1 MRCQYCNANW
11 MENDQKFYAFCP
23 FCRKPL
29 IKMTEQISSLK
40 EGLAYLTGEYGK
52 EVLGDRQTVLL
63 FIDTFLPK
71 AKRERNFLNMAY
83 ASGIVRLISESKDD
97 NAEKQKL
104 VIQQSMNRLIDAFGI
119 SEEWASYV
127 IGCLAMSLG
136 LAVSVHNLTI
146 QRKLDAEKGD
156 VNAQFSLALEYL
168 DKEDM
173 ENYGQWMRKAI
184 KNGSVQAAFHY
195 GKYLFDNATENREGE
210 ELLMGAA
217 NAGNRD
223 AVCYA
228 AHHLSELTEEHQE
241 KIREFVE
248 QMQVMDASLSS
259 KQLLELSFYYEQQDK
274 LPQAITVCE
283 KAYKKEALTS
293 WKRYIALLEKRS
305 APLDHVTVGKVYR
318 QLLEIGNLE
327 AIEKL
332 AEYVKDKAI
341 SEEDKKTVIYW
352 YKVAANAGSVRA
364 QRYLEN
370 IYDSGS
376 I

>member
-1 MRCQYCNANW
+1 MKCQYCNANW
-11 MENDQKFYAFCP
+11 TEQDQKFYVFCP

-29 IKMTEQISSLK
+29 IKMTEQIPSLK
-40 EGLAYLTGEYGK
+40 EGLIYLTGQYGK
-52 EVLGDRQTVLL
+52 EVLDDRQTVLL

-83 ASGIVRLISESKDD
+83 ASGIIRLISESKDD
-97 NAEKQKL
+97 TAEKQKL
-104 VIQQSMNRLIDAFGI
+104 VIQQSINRLMDAFGI
-119 SEEWASYV
+119 SEEWAGYV

-136 LAVSVHNLTI
+136 LAVPAHNLTI

-156 VNAQFSLALEYL
+156 MNAQFSLALEYL

-173 ENYGQWMRKAI
+173 DNYSQWMKKAI
-184 KNGSVQAAFHY
+184 ENGSAQAAFHY
-195 GKYLFDNATENREGE
+195 GKYLFSNVGEEKEGE
-210 ELLMGAA
+210 ELLMRAA
-217 NAGNRD
+217 NAGSRD

-228 AHHLSELTEEHQE
+228 AHHLFELKEEHQE
-241 KIREFVE
+241 KIREFSE
-248 QMQVMDASLSS
+248 QIQITDNSLSAR
-259 KQLLELSFYYEQQDK
+259 QLLELSFYYEQQDK
-274 LPQAITVCE
+274 LPQAIMICE

-293 WKRYIALLEKRS
+293 WKRYIDLLEKQS
-305 APLDHVTVGKVYR
+305 APLDHVTVGKIYR
-318 QLLEIGNLE
+318 QLLEIGSLE

-364 QRYLEN
+364 QRYLQN

-376 I
+376 M